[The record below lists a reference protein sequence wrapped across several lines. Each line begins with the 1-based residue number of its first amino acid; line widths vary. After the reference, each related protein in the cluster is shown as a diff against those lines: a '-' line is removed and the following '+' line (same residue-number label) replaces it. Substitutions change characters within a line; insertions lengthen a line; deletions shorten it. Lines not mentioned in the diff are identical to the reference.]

1 MGIVIMDEKEEQKQ
15 ELQQQLE
22 WVQYR
27 QNMLDIIEEK
37 LLQMR
42 EITEK
47 AKEENLSSQEIEV
60 LNASLNNLASQVNA
74 LDSES
79 RGTEEG
85 KILE

>member
-1 MGIVIMDEKEEQKQ
+1 MDEKEEQKQ